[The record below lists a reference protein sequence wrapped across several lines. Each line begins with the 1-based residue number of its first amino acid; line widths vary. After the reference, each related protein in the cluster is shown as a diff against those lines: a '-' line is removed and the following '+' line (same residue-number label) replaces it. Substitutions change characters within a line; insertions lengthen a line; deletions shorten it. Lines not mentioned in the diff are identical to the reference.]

1 MCYQTAKGMEY
12 IASLNLIHR
21 DLAARNCMYVHFLIF
36 SNYNDSSDS
45 TAKNFV
51 IVIIIVH
58 CRIDR
63 AGSIRVS
70 DFGLA
75 ESIYTSTYVRVK
87 NHKEVKL
94 PIKWTAPESIS
105 YGIFSEK
112 TDMV

>member
-1 MCYQTAKGMEY
+1 M
-12 IASLNLIHR
+12 
-21 DLAARNCMYVHFLIF
+21 
-36 SNYNDSSDS
+36 SNKYY
-45 TAKNFV
+45 
-51 IVIIIVH
+51 
-58 CRIDR
+58 RIDR
-63 AGSIRVS
+63 TGSIRVS

-112 TDMV
+112 TDMVMADV